1 MRINKRASLERV
13 YPHHSFT
20 SGGINSHTI
29 RNIRAYTIDRHSGV
43 VFMLNENSD
52 GTVLCRYGVRW
63 ARAGCC
69 RNKSFMNNSAG
80 MYNTNTSNG
89 GFVMSE
95 KIYLKIDQKRYVKK
109 PKVTIGDVMTVY
121 CSDKDMIEKIGHIT
135 LVEFTLGKYDRKVF
149 DALDVVGIIQKEYPD
164 ADIECLGECDF
175 VVEYKKPEKEG
186 TVHWIKVAVI
196 CFITMVGSGYGIIAY
211 NNDVSTTDIF
221 DRVYELLGA
230 SAYKATNAMEIA
242 YAVGLFIGIVIFY
255 DHFAGQKLSKAPTPL
270 EVEMDKYDKD
280 ISESVIDREGGK

>member
-1 MRINKRASLERV
+1 
-13 YPHHSFT
+13 
-20 SGGINSHTI
+20 
-29 RNIRAYTIDRHSGV
+29 
-43 VFMLNENSD
+43 
-52 GTVLCRYGVRW
+52 
-63 ARAGCC
+63 
-69 RNKSFMNNSAG
+69 
-80 MYNTNTSNG
+80 
-89 GFVMSE
+89 MSE
-95 KIYLKIDQKRYVKK
+95 KIYLKIDQQRYVKK
-109 PKVTIGDVMTVY
+109 PKVDIGDVMTVY

-149 DALDVVGIIQKEYPD
+149 DALD

>member
-1 MRINKRASLERV
+1 
-13 YPHHSFT
+13 
-20 SGGINSHTI
+20 
-29 RNIRAYTIDRHSGV
+29 
-43 VFMLNENSD
+43 
-52 GTVLCRYGVRW
+52 
-63 ARAGCC
+63 
-69 RNKSFMNNSAG
+69 
-80 MYNTNTSNG
+80 
-89 GFVMSE
+89 MSE
-95 KIYLKIDQKRYVKK
+95 KIYLKIDQQRCVKK
-109 PKVTIGDVMTVY
+109 PRVTIGDVMTVY

-135 LVEFTLGKYDRKVF
+135 LAEFTLGKYDRKVL

-242 YAVGLFIGIVIFY
+242 YAVGLFILQ
-255 DHFAGQKLSKAPTPL
+255 DKSCQKHQHHLRLKWINMTKIYQNL
-270 EVEMDKYDKD
+270 LLTGKVENDSGYY
-280 ISESVIDREGGK
+280 SYRGYVGSVYCSRTFCTYNQCWCY

>member
-1 MRINKRASLERV
+1 
-13 YPHHSFT
+13 
-20 SGGINSHTI
+20 
-29 RNIRAYTIDRHSGV
+29 
-43 VFMLNENSD
+43 MLNENSD

-69 RNKSFMNNSAG
+69 RNKSFMNNSVG

-135 LVEFTLGKYDRKVF
+135 LVEFTLGKYDRKVL

-196 CFITMVGSGYGIIAY
+196 CFMIILQDKSCQKHQHRLRLKWINMTKIYQNLLLTGKVENDSGYYFYRGYVGSVYCCRTFCTY
-211 NNDVSTTDIF
+211 NQ
-221 DRVYELLGA
+221 RWCY
-230 SAYKATNAMEIA
+230 
-242 YAVGLFIGIVIFY
+242 
-255 DHFAGQKLSKAPTPL
+255 
-270 EVEMDKYDKD
+270 
-280 ISESVIDREGGK
+280 

>member
-1 MRINKRASLERV
+1 
-13 YPHHSFT
+13 
-20 SGGINSHTI
+20 
-29 RNIRAYTIDRHSGV
+29 
-43 VFMLNENSD
+43 
-52 GTVLCRYGVRW
+52 
-63 ARAGCC
+63 
-69 RNKSFMNNSAG
+69 
-80 MYNTNTSNG
+80 
-89 GFVMSE
+89 MSE
-95 KIYLKIDQKRYVKK
+95 KIYLKIDQRRFVKK
-109 PKVTIGDVMTVY
+109 PKVTIGDAMTVY

-230 SAYKATNAMEIA
+230 SFSASAHTPRRHASSN
-242 YAVGLFIGIVIFY
+242 GLSRPAF
-255 DHFAGQKLSKAPTPL
+255 LRR
-270 EVEMDKYDKD
+270 
-280 ISESVIDREGGK
+280 SVNVRLPPCTV

>member
-1 MRINKRASLERV
+1 
-13 YPHHSFT
+13 
-20 SGGINSHTI
+20 
-29 RNIRAYTIDRHSGV
+29 
-43 VFMLNENSD
+43 
-52 GTVLCRYGVRW
+52 
-63 ARAGCC
+63 
-69 RNKSFMNNSAG
+69 
-80 MYNTNTSNG
+80 
-89 GFVMSE
+89 MSE
-95 KIYLKIDQKRYVKK
+95 KIYLKIDQQRYVKK

-135 LVEFTLGKYDRKVF
+135 LAEFTLGKYDRKVF
-149 DALDVVGIIQKEYPD
+149 DALDVVGVIQKEYPD

-255 DHFAGQKLSKAPTPL
+255 DHFAGQSCQKHQHRLRLKWINMTKIYQNL
-270 EVEMDKYDKD
+270 LLIGKVENDSGYY
-280 ISESVIDREGGK
+280 SYRGYVGSVYCSRTFCTYNQCWCY

>member
-1 MRINKRASLERV
+1 MPVWS
-13 YPHHSFT
+13 
-20 SGGINSHTI
+20 
-29 RNIRAYTIDRHSGV
+29 
-43 VFMLNENSD
+43 
-52 GTVLCRYGVRW
+52 
-63 ARAGCC
+63 
-69 RNKSFMNNSAG
+69 
-80 MYNTNTSNG
+80 
-89 GFVMSE
+89 
-95 KIYLKIDQKRYVKK
+95 
-109 PKVTIGDVMTVY
+109 
-121 CSDKDMIEKIGHIT
+121 SDKDMIEKIGHIT
-135 LVEFTLGKYDRKVF
+135 LVEFTLGKYDRKVL

-270 EVEMDKYDKD
+270 EVEWINMTKIYQNLLLTGKVENDSGYYFYRGYVG
-280 ISESVIDREGGK
+280 SVYCCRTFCTYNQRWCY

>member
-1 MRINKRASLERV
+1 
-13 YPHHSFT
+13 
-20 SGGINSHTI
+20 
-29 RNIRAYTIDRHSGV
+29 
-43 VFMLNENSD
+43 
-52 GTVLCRYGVRW
+52 
-63 ARAGCC
+63 
-69 RNKSFMNNSAG
+69 
-80 MYNTNTSNG
+80 
-89 GFVMSE
+89 MSE
-95 KIYLKIDQKRYVKK
+95 KIYLKIDQQRYVKK
-109 PKVTIGDVMTVY
+109 PKVDIGDVMTVY

-149 DALDVVGIIQKEYPD
+149 DALDVVGIIQKDYPD

-255 DHFAGQKLSKAPTPL
+255 DHFAGQ
-270 EVEMDKYDKD
+270 
-280 ISESVIDREGGK
+280 